1 MLSSSFGIKFA
12 EFSHSFVKSS
22 IFDESYKG
30 NKVRKMC
37 VFNWNRSLF
46 YRTFSSL
53 SSSFFIF
60 CFMCFRSSRY
70 LTSCLSNSLNS
81 SLQVLR
87 SLSSSWIQDKVGQH
101 NRYNR
106 YKFRMALLN
115 AVMIRG
121 GQNHSYK
128 TQPTQGLGH
137 KSGGWHPTL
146 YFSFWIK
153 KPKTTSFW

>member
-101 NRYNR
+101 INRYNR

-115 AVMIRG
+115 AVMICG

-128 TQPTQGLGH
+128 TQPDPRLKSQVWGLT
-137 KSGGWHPTL
+137 PNL
-146 YFSFWIK
+146 ILFFLK
-153 KPKTTSFW
+153 KKA